1 MTRLAVVADVHADD
15 FGSKV
20 DPATGLN
27 ARWLDT
33 IDMLEWVANDARE
46 RKADALIVAGDL
58 TESRHPAPWRVAQIQ
73 GALAAFDGPV
83 KLLRGNHDGERAGR
97 SIVDVLAANVPGWDG
112 FTKPGIT
119 VVDGVA
125 IAMLPYLDSHRL
137 RAIKTADY
145 LSAETGEVVPGF
157 DGSTLAPAEAFRI
170 LADAFLDIARGL
182 YVRAQAMA
190 PQQVLVVHQGLGGG
204 QMSDQQR
211 AFLGDQSLVVDTRAL
226 GAIGFD
232 AILAGHFHLHQILST
247 DPLIAYAGAPYRTD
261 FGEEHQTKGYLV
273 VDVDEAGA
281 RMTFIETPA
290 RRFVTLDFD
299 AEPASH
305 PDWDVAARDAVVR
318 VLNLPPE
325 SDTAAARKRLEAAGA
340 FDVQEIRRR
349 PVARPADV
357 GGLSEGLTPHEA
369 LEEYFAGDDD
379 AVALVAMG
387 RRILEEVAA

>member
-20 DPATGLN
+20 DAATGLN
-27 ARWLDT
+27 ARWTDT
-33 IDMLEWVANDARE
+33 VDMLEWVAQDARE

-73 GALAAFDGPV
+73 GALAAFGGPV

-226 GAIGFD
+226 GAIGFG
-232 AILAGHFHLHQILST
+232 AILAGHFHLHQVLST

-261 FGEEHQTKGYLV
+261 MGEEHQTKGYLV
-273 VDVDEAGA
+273 VDVDQAGA
-281 RMTFIETPA
+281 QMTFVETPA
-290 RRFVTLDFD
+290 RRFVTLTAPRPDD
-299 AEPASH
+299 AFNVH
-305 PDWDVAARDAVVR
+305 DAVVR
-318 VLNLPPE
+318 CIDVDPDV
-325 SDTAAARKRLEAAGA
+325 DTGELRRVLEADGA

-349 PVARPADV
+349 PVARPTDV

-369 LEEYFAGDDD
+369 LSEYFAGDDD
-379 AVALVAMG
+379 RDALVAMG
-387 RRILEEVAA
+387 RRILEEVA